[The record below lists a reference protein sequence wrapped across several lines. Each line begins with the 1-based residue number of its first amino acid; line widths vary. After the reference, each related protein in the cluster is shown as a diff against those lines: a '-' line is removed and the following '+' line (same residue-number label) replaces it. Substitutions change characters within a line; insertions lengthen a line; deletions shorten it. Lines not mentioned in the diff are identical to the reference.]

1 MERRSLCVLLVA
13 LIGAADGLLL
23 GGALAPP
30 VAARSAASGARRLI
44 TTTGTGAIS
53 MAAAEEKEI
62 SDAETVLR
70 WVGVQGTVDLSII
83 LAFAYHYNF
92 SWETAVSQPELKF
105 LILMPAVTVFFQILR
120 RFGSEE
126 LPNSQIPFEDD
137 PIVKYL
143 GGATKVREL
152 RGRWLE
158 IVTIKAK

>member
-1 MERRSLCVLLVA
+1 MQRRSLCVLLVA

-30 VAARSAASGARRLI
+30 VAARTAASGARRLI
-44 TTTGTGAIS
+44 TTGAIS

-62 SDAETVLR
+62 SDGETVLR

-143 GGATKVREL
+143 GGAKKVREL